1 MPLATDTG
9 HTSRHPRWLRH
20 WRGLLLLAMA
30 LGGAGAVAQ
39 VAGPTPAPTYCYG
52 NNADPQICRPT
63 LDQAEAAMRA
73 DPLLKGAGDV
83 VEHFATTPMSADTLR
98 QQYAIMDR
106 RAESIGVPAY
116 FGDFG
121 AFGNSNG
128 DCTLGEDQTGL
139 PGWCASESQV
149 VELGKAA
156 VRRQFPECIPGSADL
171 VGEYS
176 LPTLNP
182 VAGTSRGRISY
193 GQRRYRANMIC
204 VDGAYTKDFYVLKQ
218 RPAYCRTG
226 FKTISGAVIDELLTQ
241 DFLCTALEDRVV
253 YISAPIQQCGSCAG
267 SPNPIHPAT
276 GEKRR
281 AEADF
286 EFAGQTFVRHYRS
299 LRQFRNNR
307 QFAVAWTHTW
317 SDRILAGTSS
327 TVPYLHIGEAGDYEG
342 YRALGGNRHRG
353 ENSTDRI
360 LERVNAN
367 GIGWRLSMP
376 DGELR
381 EFDTDGYLI
390 AVRHPD
396 DPLADV
402 SIAYVDKSIS
412 TVTDAQGRR
421 LRFEYAGRLLRRIVL
436 PDDTAFAYGY
446 DDKLN
451 LVTVAQPGGT
461 VRQYHYNEP
470 GLANIELAGA
480 TDRRHHLTGITAE
493 DGRRYASFAYDA
505 RGRVVSSRVL
515 GSPNDVATVSYP
527 DEDHATL
534 QTADGGSDAYTIQPG
549 TYRRILGNS
558 DGDRASQLSYDAEG
572 RLARVVDK
580 AGSVTDYAYDS
591 ASLTAITEAAG
602 TDEERRNEIDR
613 DPVTAT
619 TTALR
624 VRDKT
629 GALVASTTWT
639 YNARRQTTRESTIDP
654 ATGASRATDIAYCDA
669 LDATC
674 PVVGLLKSIDGPLP
688 GATDIVRFEYRMS
701 DAPGCANTPVI
712 CTYRKGDLWKT
723 IDALGHTTEILA
735 SDAMG
740 RVLSMRDANGVETDL
755 VRDARGRPIAIK
767 VRGTDNGSETD
778 DQLTWIDYH
787 PTGTVRR
794 MVLADGVQTR
804 FEYDAAQRLTR
815 IVDGA
820 GNTLDFTLNPAGDV
834 VGEHTRDSAGALL
847 RTLSRTY
854 DTLGRLQ
861 AVKDAELRATTFAYD
876 AVDNLTLETDAL
888 GRRTTHDHDALGRLR
903 SSLQDVDGLAA
914 RTQLHYDTLDRV
926 VRVTDPNG
934 LHTDTVY
941 NGFGD
946 VVSTTSPDTGTTTS
960 TYDAAG
966 RVHSVTDARGITT
979 TYGYDALDR
988 VTSVTYPDNSRDM
1001 SFVYD
1006 VAPAECPATER
1017 FHVGRLARMTDASGA
1032 TAFCYDRFGHLTR
1045 KLQATQGR
1053 TFAVRYDYTPRAGSG
1068 NGVLLRPRPPA
1079 GHLMGLTYP
1088 DGAQVRI
1095 DRNQLREIT
1104 TLIVTLADGRTETL
1118 LRNAQYYPFGP
1129 ASRWTYGNGRTLARS
1144 LNQNYLPGFVEDTRA
1159 GGLSEGYWF
1168 DAVGNLQ
1175 SLQRAD
1181 QSAPS
1186 KRTYDYDGLDRLTG
1200 VRDGASAALLQGYA
1214 YDKTGNRTRETEGS
1228 VVRDYA
1234 YAADTHRLVTA
1245 AGLSRQYDAAGNTTR
1260 IGPTTTAAQTT
1271 APVASGARTK
1281 PTRSW
1286 RLDLQTRAHARRDAK
1301 HDRPRPTAPLS
1312 SRAAGEGP
1320 AVASSATKA
1329 FPPHIVRDFIYDDSG
1344 RMRQVRHDGVV
1355 AMDYRYNARGERVHR
1370 SGGGQSVTTVYDEA
1384 GRWLGDYDAS
1394 GQPIQQAIWL
1404 DDLPVGLLVGAG
1416 ANQTL
1421 YYLQPDALGSP
1432 RVAIDPVR
1440 DVAIWRWDLTGEAFG
1455 DSVPNEDP
1463 DGDGTAFV
1471 LDMRFPGQR
1480 HDAAT
1485 GLYHNYFRDYDPT
1498 VGRYVQ
1504 SDPIGLAGGI
1514 STYAYGNGAPLGF
1527 SDPLGLRGNPL
1538 GDMFGR
1544 MIARPMVERM
1554 GGGLLARAASQAAK
1568 QRADMRRA
1576 QKMLERMQGIWG
1588 RIGRGGKRGADEVPQ
1603 GCEATKNSG
1612 TQNGRVALDNNALIA
1627 AIEKNQTAAVDA
1639 AIGGRTPIVSRQ
1651 AAREFLW
1658 KGDKEALRRF
1668 LSERGGHIAKS
1679 GTESDVASLRALA
1692 ESMGRSSKIK
1702 DIRVAASAQTERVSI
1717 ITRDARF
1724 RNFLNEIG
1732 IGGESF

>member
-1 MPLATDTG
+1 MPLSTDAG
-9 HTSRHPRWLRH
+9 NRSRLLGRLRD
-20 WRGLLLLAMA
+20 WRSLLLALLI
-30 LGGAGAVAQ
+30 LGGPGAVAQ
-39 VAGPTPAPTYCYG
+39 VAGPTPAPNFCYG
-52 NNADPQICRPT
+52 NNSDPQVCRPT
-63 LDQAEAAMRA
+63 LDQAEAVMRA

-83 VEHFATTPMSADTLR
+83 VEHFATAPVNPNTIR
-98 QQYAIMDR
+98 QQYAVMDR

-128 DCTLGEDQTGL
+128 DCTLSEDQTGL

-156 VRRQFPECIPGSADL
+156 VRRQFPECIPGSVTV

-176 LPTLNP
+176 LPSLNP
-182 VAGTSRGRISY
+182 VANTTRGRISY
-193 GQRRYRANMIC
+193 GQRRYQVEMLC
-204 VDGAYTKDFYVLKQ
+204 VDGPYTKDFSVLKQ

-226 FKTISGAVIDELLTQ
+226 FETISGAVLDELLTQ
-241 DFLCTALEDRVV
+241 DFLCTAQEDRVV
-253 YISAPIQQCGSCAG
+253 FIESPIHQCGSCAG
-267 SPNPIHPAT
+267 SPNPIYPAT

-286 EFAGQTFVRHYRS
+286 TFAGQDFVRHYRS

-317 SDRILAGTSS
+317 SDRILVGTSS

-342 YRALGGNRHRG
+342 YRAVGGNRHRG

-360 LERVNAN
+360 LERINAN
-367 GIGWRLSMP
+367 GIGWRLRMP

-402 SIAYVDKSIS
+402 SIAYADKAIS
-412 TVTDAQGRR
+412 SVTDAQGRK
-421 LRFEYAGRLLRRIVL
+421 LRFEYADRLLRRIVL
-436 PDDTAFAYGY
+436 PDDTVFAYGY

-451 LVTVAQPGGT
+451 LVTVVQPGGT
-461 VRQYHYNEP
+461 VRQYHYNEA
-470 GLANIELAGA
+470 GLAGT

-505 RGRVVSSRVL
+505 RGRAISSRVL
-515 GSPNDVATVSYP
+515 GSPNEVATVSYP

-534 QTADGGSDAYTIQPG
+534 QTADGGSDAYTIQSG
-549 TYRRILGNS
+549 TYRRILGNN
-558 DGDRASQLSYDAEG
+558 DGNHSSQLSYDAEG
-572 RLARVVDK
+572 RLTRVVDK
-580 AGSVTDYAYDS
+580 AGTITDYAYDS
-591 ASLTAITEAAG
+591 VHLTATTEAVG
-602 TDEERRNEIDR
+602 TDEERRHEVDR
-613 DPVTAT
+613 DPVTGM
-619 TTALR
+619 TTALQ
-624 VRDKT
+624 VRDKA
-629 GALVASTTWT
+629 GRLVARTTWA
-639 YNARRQTTRESTIDP
+639 YNTRRQTTSESVIDP
-654 ATGASRATDIAYCDA
+654 VTGTSRTTSIAYCDTIDSA
-669 LDATC
+669 C

-688 GATDIVRFEYRMS
+688 GATDIVRFEYRMT
-701 DAPGCANTPVI
+701 DAPGCATAPGS
-712 CTYRKGDLWKT
+712 CAYRKGDPWKT
-723 IDALGHTTEILA
+723 IDALGHTREVLA
-735 SDAMG
+735 SDGAG
-740 RVLSMRDANGVETDL
+740 RTLSMRDANGVVTDL

-767 VRGTDNGSETD
+767 VRGTDDGSETD

-787 PTGTVRR
+787 PTGAVRR
-794 MVLADGVQTR
+794 VTLPDGVETR

-815 IVDGA
+815 IVDGV
-820 GNTLDFTLNPAGDV
+820 GNTLDFTLNPAGEV
-834 VGEHTRDSAGALL
+834 VGEYARDTGGALL

-888 GRRTTHDHDALGRLR
+888 GRRITHGYDALGRLR

-914 RTQLHYDTLDRV
+914 QTQLHYDALDRV

-960 TYDAAG
+960 TYDGAG
-966 RVHSVTDARGITT
+966 RVHTTTDARGITA
-979 TYGYDALDR
+979 TYAYDTLDR
-988 VTSVTYPDNSRDM
+988 VTSVAYPDDSRNLG
-1001 SFVYD
+1001 FVYD
-1006 VAPAECPATER
+1006 AAPVECPTAER
-1017 FHVGRLARMTDASGA
+1017 FHIGRLARMTDASGA

-1053 TFAVRYDYTPRAGSG
+1053 TFTVRYDYTPRAGSG

-1095 DRNQLREIT
+1095 DRNPLREVT
-1104 TLIVTLADGRTETL
+1104 SLTVTLANGQTETL

-1129 ASRWTYGNGRTLARS
+1129 VSRWTYGNGRTLARS
-1144 LNQNYLPGFVEDTRA
+1144 LNQNYLPGFVEDTRP

-1186 KRTYDYDGLDRLTG
+1186 KRTYGYDGLDRLTG
-1200 VRDGASAALLQGYA
+1200 VRDGATATLLQGYE
-1214 YDKTGNRTRETEGS
+1214 YDRTGNRTRETEGS
-1228 VVRDYA
+1228 AVRDYA
-1234 YAADTHRLVTA
+1234 YVADTHRLA
-1245 AGLSRQYDAAGNTTR
+1245 SAGGLSRQYDDAGNTTR
-1260 IGPTTTAAQTT
+1260 IAPATSAAQMA
-1271 APVASGARTK
+1271 APVASGTRAK
-1281 PTRSW
+1281 PTRN
-1286 RLDLQTRAHARRDAK
+1286 LHQGLQTPARARRDEK
-1301 HDRPRPTAPLS
+1301 HDRPRPT
-1312 SRAAGEGP
+1312 SRAAVRGP
-1320 AVASSATKA
+1320 AATSTATKT
-1329 FPPHIVRDFIYDDSG
+1329 FPTHIVRDFIYDATG

-1355 AMDYRYNARGERVHR
+1355 AVDYLYNARGERVHR
-1370 SGGGQSVTTVYDEA
+1370 SSVGQSVTAVHDEA
-1384 GRWLGDYDAS
+1384 GRWLGDYDGS

-1421 YYLQPDALGSP
+1421 YYLEPDALGSP

-1440 DVAIWRWDLTGEAFG
+1440 DVAVWRWDLTGEAFG
-1455 DSVPNEDP
+1455 ETLPNEDP
-1463 DGDGTAFV
+1463 DGDGIAFV
-1471 LDMRFPGQR
+1471 LDMRFPRQR
-1480 HDAAT
+1480 YDAAT
-1485 GLYHNYFRDYDPT
+1485 GLYHNYFRDYDPAI
-1498 VGRYVQ
+1498 GRYVQ

-1527 SDPLGLRGNPL
+1527 SDPLGLQGRGP
-1538 GDMFGR
+1538 GSGWGQR
-1544 MIARPMVERM
+1544 IGAMIARPLVERM
-1554 GGGLLARAASQAAK
+1554 GGGLLARAAGQAAK
-1568 QRADMRRA
+1568 QGADMRRA
-1576 QKMLERMQGIWG
+1576 QKLLERMQGIWG
-1588 RIGRGGKRGADEVPQ
+1588 RIGRGGKRGTDEVPQ
-1603 GCEATKNSG
+1603 GCDDIAKRFHNLAPTDEIIPAVLFPASQIQKVGYSG
-1612 TQNGRVALDNNALIA
+1612 RLTYVVKESGELI
-1627 AIEKNQTAAVDA
+1627 I
-1639 AIGGRTPIVSRQ
+1639 GRTPHTSLSRGADVL
-1651 AAREFLW
+1651 AAGEARFVN
-1658 KGDKEALRRF
+1658 GALR
-1668 LSERGGHIAKS
+1668 SIDNASGHYRPS
-1679 GTESDVASLRALA
+1679 GTMAQSAA
-1692 ESMGRSSKIK
+1692 ESAFQRAGF
-1702 DIRVAASAQTERVSI
+1702 DSANKYIER
-1717 ITRDARF
+1717 TF
-1724 RNFLNEIG
+1724 
-1732 IGGESF
+1732 